1 MANLARWPLFHRLAC
16 SLSLNRRTCLGS
28 SGRRRMA
35 SSDEHRPQSQPLI
48 TRAYFRISHPVR
60 IPSPPHTD
68 PKLQQQQQS
77 KHIPGRPGVS
87 EIEIPGATPK
97 ISTPL
102 LIFQRVALVYMLSM
116 AACLAYTGVHGWY
129 LVLNGRGDE
138 VEDQTPLSVVW
149 DATRWPVD
157 ATRRLLSASGSGR

>member
-1 MANLARWPLFHRLAC
+1 MANLARWPLFHRPAC
-16 SLSLNRRTCLGS
+16 SLSLNRRICLGS
-28 SGRRRMA
+28 SGRRRMT
-35 SSDEHRPQSQPLI
+35 SSDEHRPQSQPFI
-48 TRAYFRISHPVR
+48 PRAHFRFSHRVR
-60 IPSPPHTD
+60 TPSPSKGD
-68 PKLQQQQQS
+68 PKQQQQS
-77 KHIPGRPGVS
+77 KHIPGRPGAS

-102 LIFQRVALVYMLSM
+102 LIFQRAALVYMLSM

-157 ATRRLLSASGSGR
+157 ATRRLLSGGDSGP